1 MHWKLQS
8 LASTT
13 PIKSCRNSSRDF
25 NAADF
30 DVYIDREWRE
40 PMEGG
45 DEWDGSAPALRG
57 GVGEDLAQC
66 VGESG
71 GQSGVQRLSFCETAR
86 ICMRDQP

>member
-1 MHWKLQS
+1 
-8 LASTT
+8 
-13 PIKSCRNSSRDF
+13 
-25 NAADF
+25 
-30 DVYIDREWRE
+30 
-40 PMEGG
+40 MEGG